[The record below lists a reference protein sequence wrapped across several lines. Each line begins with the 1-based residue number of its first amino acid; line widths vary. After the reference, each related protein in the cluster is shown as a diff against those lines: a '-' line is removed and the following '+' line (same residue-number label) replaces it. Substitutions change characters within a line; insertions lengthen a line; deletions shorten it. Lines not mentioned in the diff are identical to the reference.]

1 MSEQEATAIKVPE
14 EGSIEW
20 YLKYSGGFVTAL
32 IRCIQVADMQNRE
45 RLRLA
50 FPQVVAAI
58 EMDSWF
64 DAPPGFGPR
73 YDAPAPEA
81 AS

>member
-1 MSEQEATAIKVPE
+1 MTEQEATVIKVPE

-58 EMDSWF
+58 ERQSWME
-64 DAPPGFGPR
+64 APSAFEPR

-81 AS
+81 S

>member
-1 MSEQEATAIKVPE
+1 MEKQEATAIERPE

-20 YLKYSGGFVTAL
+20 YLNYSGGFVQSL
-32 IRCIQVADMQNRE
+32 IYTIQRADMVNRR

-58 EMDSWF
+58 EMDNWYK
-64 DAPPGFGPR
+64 APPGFAPE
-73 YDAPAPEA
+73 YNAPAPEA

>member
-1 MSEQEATAIKVPE
+1 MAEQATAE

-20 YLKYSGGFVTAL
+20 YLKYSGGFVTRL
-32 IRCIQVADMQNRE
+32 IRCIQVADMENRE

-58 EMDSWF
+58 ETQTWME
-64 DAPPGFGPR
+64 APPGFEPR
-73 YDAPAPEA
+73 YNTPGPT